1 MKITMREEKDFLGSL
16 HIPKDARYGI
26 HAERAKNNFPDT
38 TRFSF
43 EWYQAMGLVKHAC
56 YLTYVDFKK
65 ALVKK
70 NFIATEQVDL
80 IEDHIL
86 DALLSASLEVADGK
100 WFDQFIVPA
109 ISGGAGTSINM
120 NINEIIANT
129 ALLKIGLNPGDYDT
143 IDPVEQANVFQ
154 STNDVVPTALRVA
167 VMKLLVQL
175 EASINM
181 LRLEI
186 ENCETLHR
194 NMLRIGYTQMQE
206 AVPSTW
212 GRLFSNY
219 SDALSRDWWRVSKC
233 FERIKV
239 VNLGGGA
246 IGTGIGI
253 PRFYIMEVVSK
264 LQHLTGLP
272 LTRGENLSDATSN
285 LDTLV
290 EVHAIL
296 KSNAVNLEKMVND
309 LRLLAA
315 DVSAKHGITIPQV
328 QVGSSIMP
336 GKVNPVI
343 PEYIISCAHKIYAN
357 DQLITALCAQG
368 CLDLNAYLPL
378 IGHALLESLKLLI
391 GMNKTLCQNLVKGIV
406 INEDQSI
413 ALLYRSSSITTA
425 LNPYIGYH
433 KASVISVLMRSEN
446 IDVFE
451 ANKKLQ
457 FVDELRLKEILSPQK
472 LTQLG
477 YSIFD
482 ITQSGGSEHIS

>member
-1 MKITMREEKDFLGSL
+1 MREEKDFLGTMQ
-16 HIPKDARYGI
+16 IPNDAFYGI
-26 HAERAKNNFPDT
+26 HAERARNNFHDT
-38 TRFSF
+38 TRFSL
-43 EWYQAMGLVKHAC
+43 EWYEAMGLVKHAC

-65 ALVKK
+65 AIFKK
-70 NFIATEQVDL
+70 KLNTEDQFHL
-80 IEDHIL
+80 IDDHIL
-86 DALLSASLEVADGK
+86 DALLAVSLDVAEGK

-120 NINEIIANT
+120 NINEIIANA
-129 ALLKIGLNPGDYDT
+129 ALVKLGLHPGDYNS

-167 VMKLLVQL
+167 VMKLLVKL
-175 EASINM
+175 EESINT
-181 LRLEI
+181 LRQEI
-186 ENCETLHR
+186 ENCETANR
-194 NMLRIGYTQMQE
+194 NTLRIGYTQMQE

-253 PRFYIMEVVSK
+253 PRFHIMEVVTK

-315 DVSAKHGITIPQV
+315 DVSAAHGISIPQV

-357 DQLITALCAQG
+357 DQIVTLLSAQG
-368 CLDLNAYLPL
+368 CLDLNAYLPV
-378 IGHALLESLKLLI
+378 IGHAMLESLKLLI
-391 GMNKTLCQNLVKGIV
+391 GMNQTLCQNLVKGIV
-406 INEDQSI
+406 ISQEQSV
-413 ALLYRSSSITTA
+413 ALLFKSPSITTA
-425 LNPYIGYH
+425 LNPYVGYH
-433 KASVISVLMRSEN
+433 KASELSVLMKSEN

-451 ANKKLQ
+451 ANQRLQ
-457 FVDELRLKEILSPQK
+457 LMNEQQLQEILSPQK

-477 YSIFD
+477 YSITD
-482 ITQSGGSEHIS
+482 ISIH

>member
-1 MKITMREEKDFLGSL
+1 MREEKDFLGVMQ
-16 HIPKDARYGI
+16 IPTDALYGI
-26 HAERAKNNFPDT
+26 HAERARNNFPDVT
-38 TRFSF
+38 LFSD
-43 EWYQAMGLVKHAC
+43 EWYRAMGLVKHAC
-56 YLTYVDFKK
+56 YLTYIDFKK
-65 ALVKK
+65 ALKKK
-70 NFIATEQVDL
+70 NYAASGKFQL
-80 IEDHIL
+80 IEDDIL
-86 DALLSASLEVADGK
+86 EALLAASLEVAEGK
-100 WFDQFIVPA
+100 WYDQFIVPA
-109 ISGGAGTSINM
+109 INGGAGTSINM
-120 NINEIIANT
+120 NVNEIIANV
-129 ALLKIGLNPGDYDT
+129 ALLKMNHQPGEYVF

-167 VMKLLVQL
+167 VMKLLVNL
-175 EASINM
+175 EGAINT
-181 LRLEI
+181 LRQEI
-186 ENCETLHR
+186 EQCETLHR

-253 PRFYIMEVVSK
+253 PRFHIMEVVSK

-285 LDTLV
+285 LDAFV

-296 KSNAVNLEKMVND
+296 KANAVNLEKMVND

-315 DVSAKHGITIPQV
+315 DVSADHGITIPQV

-357 DQLITALCAQG
+357 DQMITSLCAQG
-368 CLDLNAYLPL
+368 CLDLNAYIPL
-378 IGHALLESLKLLI
+378 IGHAMIESLRLLT
-391 GMNKTLCQNLVKGIV
+391 GMNLTLCSNLVKGIV
-406 INEDQSI
+406 INEEQSV
-413 ALLYRSSSITTA
+413 ALLYKSPSITTA

-433 KASVISVLMRSEN
+433 KASEISVLMKTER

-451 ANKKLQ
+451 ANRKLQ
-457 FVDELRLKEILSPQK
+457 IIDELLLKEILSPQK

-477 YSIFD
+477 YSIND
-482 ITQSGGSEHIS
+482 IVKSGESKS

>member
-1 MKITMREEKDFLGSL
+1 MREEKDFLGTMQ
-16 HIPKDARYGI
+16 IPADALYGI
-26 HAERAKNNFPDT
+26 HAQRARNNFPDT
-38 TRFSF
+38 TGFSF

-56 YLTYVDFKK
+56 YLTYIEFKK

-70 NFIATEQVDL
+70 ELDKAEQFHL
-80 IEDHIL
+80 IDDQIL
-86 DALLSASLEVADGK
+86 DALVSVSLDVADGK

-120 NINEIIANT
+120 NINEIITNA
-129 ALLKIGLNPGDYDT
+129 ALLKIGLHPGDYDA

-167 VMKLLVQL
+167 VMKLFVKL
-175 EASINM
+175 EESINT
-181 LRLEI
+181 LRQEV
-186 ENCETLHR
+186 EQCETLHR
-194 NMLRIGYTQMQE
+194 NTLRIGYTQMQE

-246 IGTGIGI
+246 IGTGMGI
-253 PRFYIMEVVSK
+253 PRFHIMEVVSR
-264 LQHLTGLP
+264 LQQLTGLP
-272 LTRGENLSDATSN
+272 LTRGENLCDATSN
-285 LDTLV
+285 LDAFV

-296 KSNAVNLEKMVND
+296 KANAVNLEKMVND

-315 DVSAKHGITIPQV
+315 DVSAAHGITIPQV

-357 DQLITALCAQG
+357 DQLITSLCAQG
-368 CLDLNAYLPL
+368 CLDLNAYVPL
-378 IGHALLESLKLLI
+378 IGYAMLESLKLLI
-391 GMNKTLCQNLVKGIV
+391 GMNATLCNNLVKGIV
-406 INEDQSI
+406 INEEQSV
-413 ALLYRSSSITTA
+413 ALLYKSPSITTA

-433 KASVISVLMRSEN
+433 KASELSVLMKTDH

-451 ANKKLQ
+451 ANRILKL
-457 FVDELRLKEILSPQK
+457 VAEPLLKDILSPQK

-477 YSIFD
+477 YSIND
-482 ITQSGGSEHIS
+482 IIQ

>member
-1 MKITMREEKDFLGSL
+1 MREEKDFLGTM
-16 HIPKDARYGI
+16 HIPAAALYGI
-26 HAERAKNNFPDT
+26 HAERARNNFPDAT
-38 TRFSF
+38 LFSL

-56 YLTYVDFKK
+56 YLTYIDFKK

-70 NFIATEQVDL
+70 NYTASGQFQL
-80 IEDHIL
+80 IEDDIL
-86 DALLSASLEVADGK
+86 DALLSVSLEVAEGK
-100 WFDQFIVPA
+100 WYDQFIVPA

-120 NINEIIANT
+120 NINEIIANA
-129 ALLKIGLNPGDYDT
+129 ALLKMGLHPGDYDT

-167 VMKLLVQL
+167 VMKLLVKL
-175 EASINM
+175 ETSINT
-181 LRLEI
+181 LRQEV
-186 ENCETLHR
+186 EQCETLHR

-253 PRFYIMEVVSK
+253 PRFHIMEVVSK

-272 LTRGENLSDATSN
+272 LTRGENLSDSTSN
-285 LDTLV
+285 LDAFV

-296 KSNAVNLEKMVND
+296 KANAVNLEKMVND

-315 DVSAKHGITIPQV
+315 DVSANHGITIPQV

-343 PEYIISCAHKIYAN
+343 PEYVISCAHKIYAN
-357 DQLITALCAQG
+357 DQLITSLCAQG
-368 CLDLNAYLPL
+368 CLDLNAYIPL
-378 IGHALLESLKLLI
+378 IGHAMLESLKLLI
-391 GMNKTLCQNLVKGIV
+391 GMNLTLCSNLIKGIV
-406 INEDQSI
+406 INEEQSV
-413 ALLYRSSSITTA
+413 ALLYKSPSITTA

-433 KASVISVLMRSEN
+433 KASEISVLMKTEN

-451 ANKKLQ
+451 ANRKLQ
-457 FVDELRLKEILSPQK
+457 IIDESRLHEILSPQK

-477 YSIFD
+477 YSITD
-482 ITQSGGSEHIS
+482 IVKSGESDSLKDK

>member
-1 MKITMREEKDFLGSL
+1 MLMREEKDFLGRME
-16 HIPKDARYGI
+16 IPKDALYGI
-26 HAERAKNNFPDT
+26 HAERARRNFPDR
-38 TRFSF
+38 TRFSV
-43 EWYQAMGLVKHAC
+43 EWYRAMGLVKHAC
-56 YLTYVDFKK
+56 YMTYVDFKM

-70 NFIATEQVDL
+70 NYHSDGQVQL

-86 DALLSASLEVADGK
+86 EALLAASLEVAEGM

-120 NINEIIANT
+120 NVNEIISNA
-129 ALLKIGLNPGDYDT
+129 ALLKLGMKPGDYDT

-167 VMKLLVQL
+167 IMKLLDQL
-175 EASINM
+175 EASINT
-181 LRLEI
+181 LRLAVEA
-186 ENCETLHR
+186 CETLHR
-194 NMLRIGYTQMQE
+194 NTLRIGYTQMQE

-246 IGTGIGI
+246 IGTGMGI
-253 PRFYIMEVVSK
+253 PRFHIMEVVSK

-285 LDTLV
+285 LDAFV

-315 DVSAKHGITIPQV
+315 DVSGHHGITIPQV

-378 IGHALLESLKLLI
+378 IGNAMIDSITELT
-391 GMNKTLCQNLVKGIV
+391 GMNTTLCNNLVKGIL
-406 INEDQSI
+406 INEDQSV
-413 ALLYRSSSITTA
+413 AMLYKSPSITTA
-425 LNPYIGYH
+425 LNPYVGYH
-433 KASVISVLMRSEN
+433 KASEISVMMKADQL
-446 IDVFE
+446 DVFE
-451 ANKKLQ
+451 ANRRLKII
-457 FVDELRLKEILSPQK
+457 DEERLKEILSPQK

-477 YSIFD
+477 YSVND
-482 ITQSGGSEHIS
+482 ILSTDKPQEPQ